1 MMEALTVFDAIVV
14 VLLIVSTLMALSR
27 GFMRELVTM
36 GAFIAAIAA
45 GYYARRFFRDDLA
58 GLLPEGTA
66 DWVPDVILFVGLFLI
81 VYILIAWFGASL
93 SKSIQGVEGVDVL
106 DRLAG
111 AIFGFVRGVLV
122 LVFFVFL
129 MDLALE
135 PERIPEWIRKSQS
148 YPLLVDGAAYLQ
160 GYVPQVTDSLEQ
172 NVPLDEGRGTP

>member
-93 SKSIQGVEGVDVL
+93 LKALVCWIDWPAQSL
-106 DRLAG
+106 DL
-111 AIFGFVRGVLV
+111 
-122 LVFFVFL
+122 
-129 MDLALE
+129 
-135 PERIPEWIRKSQS
+135 
-148 YPLLVDGAAYLQ
+148 YAACSFWS
-160 GYVPQVTDSLEQ
+160 SLFS
-172 NVPLDEGRGTP
+172 